1 MYNQQKSADKT
12 QWFVRFHLSLLLSP
26 YDRYTLQVSLFE
38 YSRNIQNRD
47 GGEWL
52 KATMLR
58 AWITFLLGVV
68 SDLFFLIGRIRCLI
82 INKPHDIV
90 EYSNINESNF
100 LFTFP
105 STLVLN
111 IMKGKLYIILARAIS
126 IDRLNVRKNKSHVH
140 QGERRRQLSLKC
152 IENQSINYYYY

>member
-1 MYNQQKSADKT
+1 MDY
-12 QWFVRFHLSLLLSP
+12 L
-26 YDRYTLQVSLFE
+26 
-38 YSRNIQNRD
+38 
-47 GGEWL
+47 
-52 KATMLR
+52 
-58 AWITFLLGVV
+58 LLGVV
-68 SDLFFLIGRIRCLI
+68 SDLFFLIGRKMPDNNRT
-82 INKPHDIV
+82 IV
-90 EYSNINESNF
+90 EYSNINKSNF

-126 IDRLNVRKNKSHVH
+126 IDRVNVRKNKSHVH